1 MCCSAS
7 QCVAACCIVLQCAEK
22 NCYFV
27 VFRSVLQFVA
37 VCCSVLLKK
46 TRCLHP
52 TSTNCNRRTI
62 YEKIQPVSFVYVNH
76 CITLQHTATHC
87 NTLQQ
92 ADQLWQDT
100 ACVVC
105 VPQHPRQSAGCAQ
118 VLQCVAV
125 CCSVLQCAAG
135 CCSVL
140 QCVAVCC
147 SVLQCVAVCCS
158 VLQCVAMCCRVLQC
172 VAVCCSVL
180 QCIAVCCSVLQCV
193 VILFEC
199 THIMFCVCGE
209 FLHKME
215 PAEFRCVCVC
225 VLQYVTMC
233 CIMLPCVWRAYCSV
247 SVKCVVVSC
256 SVFVW

>member
-1 MCCSAS
+1 MLFRSLQCVAVCCSVLQCAVICCREHDYTYTTKCCSVS
-7 QCVAACCIVLQCAEK
+7 QCVAACCSVLQCAEK

-105 VPQHPRQSAGCAQ
+105 VPRHPRQSAGCAQ
-118 VLQCVAV
+118 VLQRVAV

-158 VLQCVAMCCRVLQC
+158 VL
-172 VAVCCSVL
+172 
-180 QCIAVCCSVLQCV
+180 
-193 VILFEC
+193 
-199 THIMFCVCGE
+199 
-209 FLHKME
+209 
-215 PAEFRCVCVC
+215 
-225 VLQYVTMC
+225 
-233 CIMLPCVWRAYCSV
+233 
-247 SVKCVVVSC
+247 
-256 SVFVW
+256 